1 MYPLLKWN
9 VVLVKQYEKSYIYN
23 LSRKENGIIVSS
35 HFMYEIINK
44 DATYILELCNGAR
57 KIEDIVKIL
66 SEKIKQKSEDIET
79 IVDEFL
85 QESVKKGYIEF
96 REKPN
101 IQKIKVL
108 GDSESYTP
116 FHAEFEITKKC
127 PLKCLHCYNN
137 SGNKKDDELS
147 SDEIIKIMSDLKQSG
162 VIKVA
167 LTGGEPT
174 AKKGF
179 TDICRYASENFLAV
193 AVMSNGYLITEKILQ
208 EISECKNNTVFQI
221 SIDGNKEHHNMI
233 RGVKDS
239 YEKACNAITLLKKY
253 GFKVAISSTFNKD
266 NICDIEEITRTVKE
280 LGAMQITYGLT
291 MDVGRAA
298 SNELANQL
306 NVEEFYS
313 ITLKMKKEYSSI
325 NFFVN
330 VSDEVGGKAENVS
343 YKNNCGL
350 GLNQIAIRE
359 NGDVSPCVCFFYS
372 MGNLKKNKL
381 SQILTKDVGNTIKD
395 LMSPNF
401 YLCHECTNGNS
412 CTQCMVGKE
421 VNSME
426 QSSSYDEKRV
436 MHQFDRKCKLALKGE
451 IVDYERHLA
460 YLRKHETLFSELSE
474 QEMESLSIF
483 DEYELEKSYFRA
495 GGYDVEVKNALLA
508 EALTALT
515 ERKRDIIL
523 LSYFM
528 EMNDADIARKLN
540 LVRSTV
546 HEHRT
551 RSLEILKIML
561 EENAGENGRK
571 KRK

>member
-1 MYPLLKWN
+1 M
-9 VVLVKQYEKSYIYN
+9 
-23 LSRKENGIIVSS
+23 
-35 HFMYEIINK
+35 
-44 DATYILELCNGAR
+44 
-57 KIEDIVKIL
+57 
-66 SEKIKQKSEDIET
+66 
-79 IVDEFL
+79 
-85 QESVKKGYIEF
+85 
-96 REKPN
+96 
-101 IQKIKVL
+101 
-108 GDSESYTP
+108 
-116 FHAEFEITKKC
+116 
-127 PLKCLHCYNN
+127 
-137 SGNKKDDELS
+137 
-147 SDEIIKIMSDLKQSG
+147 
-162 VIKVA
+162 
-167 LTGGEPT
+167 
-174 AKKGF
+174 
-179 TDICRYASENFLAV
+179 
-193 AVMSNGYLITEKILQ
+193 Q

-412 CTQCMVGKE
+412 CTQCIANV
-421 VNSME
+421 
-426 QSSSYDEKRV
+426 
-436 MHQFDRKCKLALKGE
+436 
-451 IVDYERHLA
+451 YE
-460 YLRKHETLFSELSE
+460 SELT
-474 QEMESLSIF
+474 
-483 DEYELEKSYFRA
+483 KTNCNWR
-495 GGYDVEVKNALLA
+495 
-508 EALTALT
+508 T
-515 ERKRDIIL
+515 ENERVLKIL
-523 LSYFM
+523 
-528 EMNDADIARKLN
+528 NQ
-540 LVRSTV
+540 
-546 HEHRT
+546 
-551 RSLEILKIML
+551 ILKPIQ
-561 EENAGENGRK
+561 
-571 KRK
+571 